1 MTDNFYSHLVNWL
14 KVLLPL
20 TALAI
25 LSTLFLLSRG
35 VDTSGAIPY
44 ADVDVEGLAREQRI
58 TEPQFSGVANDGS
71 AVTIRAARARPD
83 PDSMSR
89 VNAEDVDAHVDL
101 TDGQN
106 VDITA
111 ANGIIDGAANRLDL
125 SGGTLLTYSAGYV
138 VQTEGLTAWLDTGH
152 PVVLLI
158 KRRESGNLHWVVATR
173 ALDSERIEIYDPLF
187 DAPYQE
193 TPDFL
198 YNHIITAMMVKPAHD
213 GEMTMSSIRAHLEG
227 LEALNHARQ
236 RIDVLQ

>member
-152 PVVLLI
+152 LQSTGPIEATAPMGRLEAGMMAIAPAASVGSPLVLTFTDGVKL
-158 KRRESGNLHWVVATR
+158 
-173 ALDSERIEIYDPLF
+173 IYDP
-187 DAPYQE
+187 
-193 TPDFL
+193 
-198 YNHIITAMMVKPAHD
+198 
-213 GEMTMSSIRAHLEG
+213 
-227 LEALNHARQ
+227 
-236 RIDVLQ
+236 